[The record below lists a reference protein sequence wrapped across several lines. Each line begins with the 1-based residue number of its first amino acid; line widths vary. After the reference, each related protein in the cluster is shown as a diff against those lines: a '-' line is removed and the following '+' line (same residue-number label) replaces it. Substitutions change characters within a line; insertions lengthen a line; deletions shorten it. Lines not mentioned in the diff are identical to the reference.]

1 MQRKTRVKRLSM
13 LKDML
18 DRHDELFPKAKFDI
32 NEWLYVD
39 GQDKPENYDKS
50 GACLIKEGFCATA
63 ACALGSAA
71 LYEPFNKMGLKVF
84 KNVPQFNGVI
94 GFDAGVD
101 FFGIS
106 LEESY
111 FLFNPSSYDEDDSLS
126 DFTKNGAYNTQ
137 NIEPKVSGAKHV
149 RGKVKPK
156 HVAERVKFLIDW
168 YSNNNHP
175 AFELIC

>member
-32 NEWLYVD
+32 NEWLCVD
-39 GQDKPENYDKS
+39 GQWEPENEDKTL
-50 GACLIKEGFCATA
+50 ACLMKEGFCATA

-71 LYEPFNKMGLKVF
+71 LYKPFNKMGLKVL
-84 KNVPQFNGVI
+84 KNVPTFNGEI
-94 GFDAGVD
+94 GFEAGED

-106 LEESY
+106 YEESN
-111 FLFNPSSYDEDDSLS
+111 FLFNPSSYDKDNSLN
-126 DFTKNGAYNTQ
+126 DYTKNGVYNLH

-156 HVAERVKFLIDW
+156 HVSERVKFLIDW
-168 YSNNNHP
+168 YSANNHP
-175 AFELIC
+175 AFGFNY